1 MKARAGAKAMAGTNG
16 TVIPALSQNDTN
28 TNPHNPM
35 YAIYQYGAR
44 GGLLNLIGSESSMS
58 GGNSRQPPTRGL
70 RPGPPPQRPPPPP
83 THDFATTGHPPHLF
97 RKAPNKTPICS
108 PCK

>member
-1 MKARAGAKAMAGTNG
+1 MERDAHSMPRPQGAGIRPPSVNG

-44 GGLLNLIGSESSMS
+44 GGLLNLIGSQSSMS
-58 GGNSRQPPTRGL
+58 GGNSMSPP
-70 RPGPPPQRPPPPP
+70 
-83 THDFATTGHPPHLF
+83 AMVI
-97 RKAPNKTPICS
+97 AAVE
-108 PCK
+108 